1 MRVLEAAE
9 GHYIV
14 RRDDDP
20 ATAHY
25 APRVYLG
32 SGDSPDQLP
41 RSLGRRI
48 PPRHGRPRSRPSPGR
63 GRPVRGGDTR
73 GGTNAIDSP
82 PQSYLAVP

>member
-1 MRVLEAAE
+1 MTDRVLEAAE

-32 SGDSPDQLP
+32 SGDSPDNY
-41 RSLGRRI
+41 REASADEYRRVMAAREAAQ
-48 PPRHGRPRSRPSPGR
+48 PPAEDAQYEEVTPEAEPM
-63 GRPVRGGDTR
+63 
-73 GGTNAIDSP
+73 
-82 PQSYLAVP
+82 Q